1 MAVHSEHAWL
11 GVWTEHTRPSPRS
24 RQPEAGRKVARR
36 WKNYAGWNSCR
47 RRESTDAVSTELS
60 SKRIRSPERSS
71 LFLSDISVIVYK
83 ASLAICGLYALEGN
97 PHLGAICVI
106 IATLQYTRCNESA
119 SIVWLR
125 IAGVTHAG
133 N

>member
-1 MAVHSEHAWL
+1 MFGL
-11 GVWTEHTRPSPRS
+11 NTPDLRPDPDNPKPAEKLR
-24 RQPEAGRKVARR
+24 PGR
-36 WKNYAGWNSCR
+36 WNSCR
-47 RRESTDAVSTELS
+47 RRESTDAVSTEPS
-60 SKRIRSPERSS
+60 SKRIRSPERSG

-125 IAGVTHAG
+125 IAGATHGG